1 MSSVDR
7 VRDEGAEKPEDAV
20 RKLQRLKKALSRARL
35 GLESDDSVPG
45 STSLAKRVGA
55 LVDEMKLWEDCF
67 EEIRCELAELIA
79 ERDSWRISHDK
90 LRERLDRHTLQ
101 PRSEPDKKPQ
111 SGRMPTT
118 RVRTAD
124 ESQDFTAIDKEL
136 ELLNASMLRA
146 FSSSSE

>member
-1 MSSVDR
+1 VSSVDR
-7 VRDEGAEKPEDAV
+7 VRDEGGEKPEDAV
-20 RKLQRLKKALSRARL
+20 RKLQRLKKALGRARV
-35 GLESDDSVPG
+35 GLANDDGVAG
-45 STSLAKRVGA
+45 STSLAKRVVD
-55 LVDEMKLWEDCF
+55 LIDEMKLWEDSF

-90 LRERLDRHTLQ
+90 LRERMDRHTLE

-111 SGRMPTT
+111 SARLPTT

>member
-7 VRDEGAEKPEDAV
+7 VRDEGAAKPEDAV
-20 RKLQRLKKALSRARL
+20 RKLQRLKKAMTRARL
-35 GLESDDSVPG
+35 GLESDDSTPG
-45 STSLAKRVGA
+45 SGSLAKRVGD
-55 LVDEMKLWEDCF
+55 LVDEMKLWEACF

-118 RVRTAD
+118 RARTAD